1 MIYPYSTGYGAFGG
15 SPFSQSMAGFDS
27 WSSTATADL
36 LPTRMWL
43 VSRSRQLAISSPLAS
58 AAIDRMTGGI
68 VGDGLTYIVS
78 EDPFERGIAKKWVVA
93 SALKRLDAQKR
104 QTFLQMQDLACR
116 NWLLSGDIFFVRKR
130 GEIASWR
137 AIESDRVQSPYY
149 LRVKSDSLECY
160 NPDNNNRIIDGIE
173 LDNDSIPVAYWIL
186 RDYVSRPL
194 EVTNEQIER
203 IPAQDLDGSPLVLHL
218 FAQHRP
224 DQYRGVPI
232 LAESIES
239 LHAFTGYLRATE
251 QAAQF
256 QSSVWGFITSDNP
269 TMDET
274 EALLSRDLDQPIPV
288 EEAKP
293 DTPSTTP
300 TFELSTD
307 PPTEADKR
315 AWADQI
321 MPHAKRISA
330 GQLWNL
336 KSGED
341 IKFLQ
346 PTNPNSNF
354 EPYIKS
360 QTQLLASSIG
370 IPLQTLLCSYDTTYA
385 SSKAAVLESNRQF
398 KRLRSFFI
406 EQFIKPIFG
415 QFVFDVTKDHEV
427 ADWLSVSSQW
437 KAPQALCLDPVK
449 ELQSWQLAVEMG
461 LATKDEAAQALYGHK
476 ANGTPTESPSKIVE
490 VDKID

>member
-1 MIYPYSTGYGAFGG
+1 
-15 SPFSQSMAGFDS
+15 MAGFDS
-27 WSSTATADL
+27 YSSTATADL

-43 VSRSRQLAISSPLAS
+43 VSRARQLAISSPLAS

-78 EDPFERGIAKKWVVA
+78 EDPFERDIAKKWIVA
-93 SALKRLDAQKR
+93 SALKRLDAQHR
-104 QTFLQMQDLACR
+104 STFAQMQDLAVR
-116 NWLLSGDIFFVRKR
+116 NWLLSGDIFFVRKH
-130 GEIASWR
+130 GDISSWR
-137 AIESDRVQSPYY
+137 SIESDRVQSPYY
-149 LRVKSDSLECY
+149 LRVKTDSLECY
-160 NPDNNNRIIDGIE
+160 NPDNNNRIIDGVE
-173 LDNDSIPVAYWIL
+173 LDSDSIPVAYWIL
-186 RDYVSRPL
+186 KDYISRPL

-203 IPAQDLDGSPLVLHL
+203 IPATDIDGSPLVLHL
-218 FAQHRP
+218 FAQKRP
-224 DQYRGVPI
+224 DQYRGVPL

-251 QAAQF
+251 QSAQF

-274 EALLSRDLDQPIPV
+274 EPLLSRDLDQPIPV

-293 DTPSTTP
+293 DTPATTP

-307 PPTEADKR
+307 PPTPSDLRAQADR
-315 AWADQI
+315 MI
-321 MPHAKRISA
+321 PSAKRISA

-346 PTNPNSNF
+346 PTNPNNNF
-354 EPYIKS
+354 QPYIKA
-360 QTQLLASSIG
+360 QTELLASSIG

-385 SSKAAVLESNRQF
+385 SARAAVLESNRQF

-415 QFVFDVTKDHEV
+415 QFVFDVTQDHEV
-427 ADWLSVSSQW
+427 ADWMSVSSQW
-437 KAPQALCLDPVK
+437 QAPTALSLDPTK
-449 ELQSWQLAVEMG
+449 EADYWQKLFDLG
-461 LATKDEAAQALYGHK
+461 LVTRDEIALSLLGHK
-476 ANGTPTESPSKIVE
+476 ATGTPQTPTKSVE
-490 VDKID
+490 VEEV